1 MKKLLLFCFI
11 GFLLGS
17 LWVVYYDKHI
27 NLEYWN
33 TAANATDAWEKKLRN
48 ESDEPCYIFT
58 GGSEVRMGSIY
69 PKIMYDEF
77 AVRAINAGANA
88 GFGLAA
94 NISIA
99 LGYTKPGDHLI
110 VAMRHLEYSE
120 ADLMT
125 TGGKKFCFM
134 RQGMNMFE
142 SPFLSFD
149 LSMLKNL
156 TFGEAGSCSMY
167 IVNKLFF
174 PERLNT
180 WKNLITIHESGWCEH
195 SYWKEINMKPAKT
208 AAKDVKINDTT
219 KTFLTTL
226 KAECARRQI
235 SLKVFMNAHYTT
247 GEDIP
252 HQAMVALKLLEE
264 GIPVLKDPSFGCDSD
279 RSVFQ
284 ETANH
289 LSLKGATKYS
299 RIFAQCIKESS
310 YWSKEELIS
319 ILKEHGINNF

>member
-1 MKKLLLFCFI
+1 MKKLILFCFI
-11 GFLLGS
+11 GIILGS
-17 LWVVYYDKHI
+17 LWVVYYDRHI

-33 TAANATDAWEKKLRN
+33 AAANATDAWEKKLRS

-77 AVRAINAGANA
+77 GVRAINAGGNA

-99 LGYTKPGDHLI
+99 LGYAKPGDHLI
-110 VAMRHLEYSE
+110 VAMRHLEYNDAE
-120 ADLMT
+120 LLT
-125 TGGKKFCFM
+125 GGGKKFCFM
-134 RQGMNMFE
+134 RQGLNMFE
-142 SPFLSFD
+142 SSFLSFD
-149 LSMLKNL
+149 LSTLKDL
-156 TFGEAGSCSMY
+156 TFGEAGSNSMY
-167 IVNKLFF
+167 IVHKLFF
-174 PERLNT
+174 PDRLNM
-180 WKNLITIHESGWCEH
+180 WKQLVTIHESGWCQN
-195 SYWKEINMKPAKT
+195 SYWQEINMKPAK
-208 AAKDVKINDTT
+208 AAAEDVKINDKT
-219 KTFLTTL
+219 KTFLTKL
-226 KAECARRQI
+226 KAECAKRQI
-235 SLKVFMNAHYTT
+235 SLKVFMNAQYTT
-247 GEDIP
+247 SDDIP

-289 LSLKGATKYS
+289 LSLKGTTKYS
-299 RIFAQCIKESS
+299 RIFAQCIKNSS

-319 ILKEHGINNF
+319 ILKEHGIKQF